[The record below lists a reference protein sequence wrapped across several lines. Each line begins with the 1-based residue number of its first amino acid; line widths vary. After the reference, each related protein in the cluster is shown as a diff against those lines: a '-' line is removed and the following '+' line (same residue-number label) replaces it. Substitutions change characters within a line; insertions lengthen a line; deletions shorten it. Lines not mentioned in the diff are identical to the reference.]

1 MASVDSLE
9 LKIKGNAKSAQK
21 SIDTLIGTLDKL
33 KKATAG
39 ACGLGAVSDKMGEV
53 ADKMSKIKSINLG
66 LSAANTK
73 TTKSFKALAGAFSF
87 HGITSAVSSWISKSN
102 NYVED
107 LNLFTASMGEYASA
121 AKEYAETISEVM
133 GIDPST
139 WMRNQGVFMTLAT
152 GFGVAGDRAAT
163 MSKQLTQLGYDISS
177 FFNVS
182 VEDAMQRLQSG
193 IAGELEP
200 LRRLG
205 YDLSKAKLEAIA
217 LSLGIDKT
225 FDAMTQAEKAQLR
238 YYAIMTQVTT
248 AQGDMSRT
256 LKAPANQLRIFKAQ
270 LEQAARALG
279 NVFIPMLNAVLP
291 YAIAVV
297 KVIRDIATELATLA
311 GFTLPEVDYSGVS
324 TVVGDVSSTL
334 DDAVDSAKKLKKT
347 LLGIDEINVLGDTD
361 TGSTDSD
368 SGVGAFDFELPTYTF
383 MDDIASN
390 IDEVYKSVK
399 KKVYPILK
407 KILDIIWK
415 YKSIIASG
423 FILSAIIKVWDKLKG
438 VVTWFKGLGIVSQF
452 IGDFNLIKANGV
464 NTFQA
469 LGQAFSQ
476 VKNNMTGAQKAVTTF
491 AAAFVEFKVIKDN
504 VKDLAVGS
512 EDAGSKIVGIGVAAA
527 GAGAAMYAA
536 LGPAGLA
543 LAAIVGITAAV
554 VGYANAQEE
563 LRGKIVEAAVF
574 DGIGTSLDTLKGKL
588 ELVTE
593 QFSTQNKLIS
603 EWKSQIDDKDD
614 IIKNTTLKIETL
626 GTVLGNTEVVTEE
639 DIERIK
645 GEFGRLYEAIKEKM
659 TLSEEIIMTS
669 LSGAL
674 KRATPEISASIDTLI
689 GEYHRYV
696 RETQGR
702 AEELKLLI
710 ENGYD
715 QLLGKQ
721 KDDPA
726 YQEIMANITK
736 WYDELGYLSGG
747 MSDAAFQWEQ
757 TLDDFNNG
765 KIDFGENFEK
775 ANEKISEIVS
785 DAQSA
790 LADIATARDAS
801 LKAIQEAIDYAEKY
815 KPEELDMLGDIK
827 ATLEADYAAQE
838 AAIKGELDS
847 IFESIQKNMIAKIDD
862 VQFNFEVKW
871 EDLTW
876 FQKKWYDKDEEKYVR
891 QGLLDYQEDMND
903 VMTAIQET
911 MTKLEM
917 DGSAWARE
925 AMAGI
930 IDALFSSDIK
940 GNDST
945 GRTTYYEYN
954 MMLEDAI
961 EYVFA
966 ELEKSGKNVSSK
978 TAKEIID
985 LFGGV
990 LSTGTI
996 DMSPSELGAGL
1007 RDGLF
1012 DMFGWTSI
1020 IGKENASA
1028 TASEITD
1035 SFSEGLSSGLNDNG
1049 QTFTDFMSNTFSVKT
1064 AATYG
1069 SNFGTSLGNG
1079 ISGALK
1085 KTNLPTLK
1093 GTISTGHDGTTRLQ
1107 FTAYAAGGFP
1117 SEGEMFIA
1125 REAGPEMVGSIGSR
1139 TAVAN
1144 NDQIVDSVSQGVYRA
1159 VVQAMGQSGGNQ
1171 VVEAKVNDK
1180 VLFEV
1185 VVNRNRQETMRT
1197 GYSPLLGGA

>member
-53 ADKMSKIKSINLG
+53 ADKMNKIKSINLG

-73 TTKSFKALAGAFSF
+73 TAKSFKLLAGAFSF
-87 HGITSAVSSWISKSN
+87 KAITSAVSSWISKSN

-121 AKEYAETISEVM
+121 AKEYAETISDVM

-297 KVIRDIATELATLA
+297 KVIRDIATELASLA
-311 GFTLPEVDYSGVS
+311 GFELPEVDYSGVS
-324 TVVGDVSSTL
+324 TVVGDVSSDL
-334 DDAVDSAKKLKKT
+334 DEATESAKKLKKT
-347 LLGIDEINVLGDTD
+347 LLGIDELNVLADTD
-361 TGSTDSD
+361 TGSTDSSSVTD
-368 SGVGAFDFELPTYTF
+368 GFDFELPTYDF
-383 MDDIASN
+383 MGAITEN
-390 IDEVYKSVK
+390 VDEIYKK
-399 KKVYPILK
+399 IKKVFTPLK
-407 KILDIIWK
+407 KIVKKIWEYKEIILMG
-415 YKSIIASG
+415 AG
-423 FILSAIIKVWDKLKG
+423 LVALTKVWDKLKTFW
-438 VVTWFKGLGIVSQF
+438 VWFKGLKLVDVFLDGFS
-452 IGDFNLIKANGV
+452 LIKTTGGNV
-464 NTFQA
+464 FQS
-469 LGQAFSQ
+469 LRDGIDN
-476 VKNNMTGAQKAVTTF
+476 VRMNLTGIQKAAIVAVAGF
-491 AAAFVEFKVIKDN
+491 AEFTVVKKNISELAQGCDN
-504 VKDLAVGS
+504 AGAKITEMAV
-512 EDAGSKIVGIGVAAA
+512 VAAA
-527 GAGAAMYAA
+527 AAAAMYVA
-536 LGPAGLA
+536 LGPAGLVMAA
-543 LAAIVGITAAV
+543 LVGLAGVMVGI
-554 VGYANAQEE
+554 N
-563 LRGKIVEAAVF
+563 EAAETLRKQMVDEAFF
-574 DGIGTSLDTLKGKL
+574 DGVGMSLDTLKTKL

-593 QFSTQNKLIS
+593 QFGVQNEQIG

-614 IIKNTTLKIETL
+614 IIGKTTLKIDTLHTTL
-626 GTVLGNTEVVTEE
+626 GNGIITEE
-639 DIERIK
+639 EIGKVKEQ
-645 GEFGRLYEAIKEKM
+645 FGLLYEAISEKM
-659 TLSEEIIMTS
+659 KLSDEIIMTS
-669 LSGAL
+669 LVGAL
-674 KRATPEISASIDTLI
+674 QRATPEIATQIDNLI
-689 GEYHRYV
+689 GEYQRYV

-702 AEELKLLI
+702 AAELKLQI
-710 ENGYD
+710 ESGYD
-715 QLLGKQ
+715 QLVGKQ

-736 WYDELGYLSGG
+736 WYDELGWLSGG
-747 MSDAAFQWEQ
+747 MSDAAYQWNKTVE
-757 TLDDFNNG
+757 DFN
-765 KIDFGENFEK
+765 
-775 ANEKISEIVS
+775 ANEIDLGPNLEFAEEKIAEIASVAE
-785 DAQSA
+785 DA
-790 LADIATARDAS
+790 LAGIATARDAS
-801 LKAIQEAIDYAEKY
+801 LKAVEESLEYARRY
-815 KPEELDMLGDIK
+815 KPEDVDMLLDIK
-827 ATLEADYAAQE
+827 AALEADYAAQE
-838 AAIKGELDS
+838 DAVKSELND
-847 IFESIQKNMIAKIDD
+847 IFNSIQTSMLGKIE
-862 VQFNFEVKW
+862 NVKSEAEAEW
-871 EDLTW
+871 SDSSWLW
-876 FQKKWYDKDEEKYVR
+876 RKWNY
-891 QGLLDYQEDMND
+891 MND
-903 VMTAIQET
+903 MEYFVQLSMNDLQGTIDTISTALSGHMSTLGME
-911 MTKLEM
+911 
-917 DGSAWARE
+917 GSAWAGE
-925 AMAGI
+925 AMQDI
-930 IDALFSSDIK
+930 IKALFNYDARAAKEFDIK
-940 GNDST
+940 YQMS
-945 GRTTYYEYN
+945 
-954 MMLEDAI
+954 LEEALEQI
-961 EYVFA
+961 FA
-966 ELEKSGKNVSSK
+966 QLKEDGKIVSS
-978 TAKEIID
+978 TAGGEVANS
-985 LFGGV
+985 FGDG
-990 LSTGTI
+990 LSTGLNGNSQFFMDPLLT
-996 DMSPSELGAGL
+996 
-1007 RDGLF
+1007 
-1012 DMFGWTSI
+1012 MFSTR
-1020 IGKENASA
+1020 
-1028 TASEITD
+1028 TASE
-1035 SFSEGLSSGLNDNG
+1035 
-1049 QTFTDFMSNTFSVKT
+1049 V
-1064 AATYG
+1064 G

-1117 SEGEMFIA
+1117 AEGEMFIA